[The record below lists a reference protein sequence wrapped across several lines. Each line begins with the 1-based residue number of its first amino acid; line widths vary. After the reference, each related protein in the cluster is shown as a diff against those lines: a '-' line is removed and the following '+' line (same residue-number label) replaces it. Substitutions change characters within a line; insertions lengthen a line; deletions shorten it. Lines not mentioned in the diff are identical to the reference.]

1 MIWLVVLALVVVLA
15 IWLAVAVFKWLFILA
30 IVAAVIWFVF
40 YRGRERT

>member
-1 MIWLVVLALVVVLA
+1 MIWIIVLALVVVLA

-30 IVAAVIWFVF
+30 IVAGAIWFVF